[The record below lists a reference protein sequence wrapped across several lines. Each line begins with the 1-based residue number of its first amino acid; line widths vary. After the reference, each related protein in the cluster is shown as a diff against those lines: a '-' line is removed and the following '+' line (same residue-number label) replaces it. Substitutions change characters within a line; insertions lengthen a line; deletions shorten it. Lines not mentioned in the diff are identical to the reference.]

1 VENLIGGGG
10 LDSVTESK
18 HETVA
23 KSVESVTE
31 STNPDSEKL
40 SRIREALV
48 RWRGKVSD
56 KRGPRWDH
64 VHELLDELEFVEF
77 VTESSEKL

>member
-1 VENLIGGGG
+1 MRIPENRVQEVESLIGGGG
-10 LDSVTESK
+10 L
-18 HETVA
+18 
-23 KSVESVTE
+23 ESVTE

-40 SRIREALV
+40 SRIREVLV

-56 KRGPRWDH
+56 KRGPRWGH
-64 VHELLDELEFVEF
+64 VHELLDELGFVEC